1 MELHLGKMSGQELAQ
16 WFNIV
21 YTTYKRN
28 PSKYIAKLDDYCKYT
43 PVRGGVIIEEIYIAT
58 YDKKINKKIDTI
70 YVQALAKHQNIISV
84 SGTEKETGVSSYLLT
99 KSRNRLFGDQ
109 ARNIENQNISGLL
122 GYREIIWVIKLP
134 GDNNYR
140 RLLPEED
147 ELFNSL
153 IMQTY
158 SNIKVDKIKASA
170 VLLDYCVKE
179 GLSAEC
185 YKNLLEQKGLN
196 FFSRVIDTF
205 KTLTSNQLVAG
216 TLHTITQEFNEET
229 NYGNYRLLLLE
240 EIDKIKKEK

>member
-1 MELHLGKMSGQELAQ
+1 MELHLGKMTGQELAQ

-43 PVRGGVIIEEIYIAT
+43 PVRGGAIIEEIYIAT

-70 YVQALAKHQNIISV
+70 Y
-84 SGTEKETGVSSYLLT
+84 
-99 KSRNRLFGDQ
+99 
-109 ARNIENQNISGLL
+109 GLL

-153 IMQTY
+153 ITQTY
-158 SNIKVDKIKASA
+158 SNIEVDKIKASA

-205 KTLTSNQLVAG
+205 KSLTSNQLVAG
-216 TLHTITQEFNEET
+216 TLHTITQEFCEET
-229 NYGNYRLLLLE
+229 NYDNYRLLLLE